1 MAKEEEIQQSLTRQ
15 FPALEGKLKLQR
27 ARRMWVEVALP
38 DFESVL
44 DYLRKSQGFVI
55 LTTMTGLD
63 KGEYLGVIY
72 HLAREDG
79 IMLNV
84 EVSVPKA
91 DPVIKTV
98 TGVFPGADHYEREIV
113 DLLGFKVEGLA
124 PGFRYPLTDDWPA
137 GQYPLRKDWKLDPS
151 LETGKIEES

>member
-1 MAKEEEIQQSLTRQ
+1 MAKEEEISESLGRQ
-15 FPALEGKLKLQR
+15 FPALGGKIRIQR
-27 ARRMWVEVALP
+27 ARRMWVEVERA
-38 DFESVL
+38 DFETVL
-44 DYLRKSQGFVI
+44 EYLRKSQGFVI
-55 LTTMTGLD
+55 LCTMTGLD
-63 KGEYLGVIY
+63 KGENLGVIY

-84 EVSVPKA
+84 EVYVPKA

-151 LETGKIEES
+151 FKTGKIEET